1 MNSSLFLALLTAHLL
16 SDFTF
21 QWESFCKNKT
31 EKGFKGYALY
41 IHAAIVLIVTTLI
54 IEPWSGL
61 CGWVVFLCVAGIAV
75 SHLLIDGL
83 KSALERK
90 IMKNKTL
97 SIVELGPFIFLS
109 EKQNPVSSPDAKS
122 FAKKSLLLF
131 LGDQAIHIGL
141 LVAVSFICNYGVS
154 WTGVQLTKEVNL
166 GLAAVA
172 FLLCGKAGNHLI
184 MPCIRYIFA
193 GANIPTSSPDN
204 KTANVHAGAMIGILE
219 RWLILI
225 FLLAGQYEPIGFLVA
240 AKSIIRYKEAD
251 TSTTEY
257 VLTGTLFSI
266 ALAVIC
272 GVLIF
277 LLKNML

>member
-21 QWESFCKNKT
+21 QWESFCKNKI
-31 EKGFKGYALY
+31 EKGINGYALY
-41 IHAAIVLIVTTLI
+41 VHAAIVLIVTMLI

-61 CGWVVFLCVAGIAV
+61 CGRSVILIVAGIAV
-75 SHLLIDGL
+75 SHFLIDWL
-83 KSALERK
+83 KSALERR
-90 IMKNKTL
+90 IRKNKAL
-97 SIVELGPFIFLS
+97 SIVEFGPFYILT
-109 EKQNPVSSPDAKS
+109 EKQCPVPGRDAKS
-122 FAKKSLLLF
+122 FAKKSLWLF
-131 LGDQAIHIGL
+131 IGDQAIHVFL
-141 LVAVSFICNYGVS
+141 LVAVSFICDCEVS
-154 WTGVQLTKEVNL
+154 WSGVQLNGNLNL
-166 GLAAVA
+166 GLTTVA
-172 FLLCGKAGNHLI
+172 FLLCGKAGNHFI

-193 GANIPTSSPDN
+193 GTNLPTSKPDN
-204 KTANVHAGAMIGILE
+204 KTANIHAGAMIGILE

-257 VLTGTLFSI
+257 VLTGTLFSMAI
-266 ALAVIC
+266 AVIC
-272 GVLIF
+272 GSAVT

>member
-31 EKGFKGYALY
+31 EKGFKGCALY
-41 IHAAIVLIVTTLI
+41 FHAAIVLIVTTHI
-54 IEPWSGL
+54 IEPRTGL
-61 CGWVVFLCVAGIAV
+61 YGWADFFCVAGIAV

-83 KSALERK
+83 KSSLERR
-90 IMKNKTL
+90 MRRNKTL
-97 SIVELGPFIFLS
+97 SIVEFGPFYILT
-109 EKQNPVSSPDAKS
+109 EKQNPVSGSDATS
-122 FAKKSLLLF
+122 FAKKSLWLF
-131 LGDQAIHIGL
+131 LGDQAIHIGV
-141 LVAVSFICNYGVS
+141 LVAVSFICDYEVS
-154 WTGVQLTKEVNL
+154 WTGVQLTKNVNL

-172 FLLCGKAGNHLI
+172 FLLCGKAGNHFI

-193 GANIPTSSPDN
+193 GSNLPATGPGN

-257 VLTGTLFSI
+257 VLTGTLFSMAI
-266 ALAVIC
+266 AVVCGVAVI
-272 GVLIF
+272 
-277 LLKNML
+277 LLNNML